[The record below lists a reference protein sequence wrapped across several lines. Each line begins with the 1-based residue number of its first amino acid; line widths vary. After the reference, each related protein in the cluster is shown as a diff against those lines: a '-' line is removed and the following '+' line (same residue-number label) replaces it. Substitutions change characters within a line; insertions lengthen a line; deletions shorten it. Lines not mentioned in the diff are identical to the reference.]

1 MSTDLKQFHDAF
13 FEESFEA
20 LDDMESGLLNLDIDT
35 FNSAAINTIFRA
47 AHSIKGCSATF
58 GFSEIAS
65 FVHLMETA
73 LDEMRDGM
81 LPTTQDLVD
90 LLLKSLDTLRNM
102 LSATEA
108 GTPIDTA
115 KVESVAGELKTF
127 LESNLAAT
135 ADQPPQSVA
144 TRPAL
149 QSSIGWKIF
158 FRPALDLMKTGNDPL
173 RLIKILS
180 EIGDVETEA
189 DVNSVLDFRA
199 IDPEDC
205 YMAWHIAL
213 KGEASEAEIRE
224 VFEWVEDDCELDIH
238 PITMESLESSE
249 KQAQP
254 KIPNPHQQSPQ
265 SYQTD
270 DNQQQPATGTDSVSI
285 RVGIDKVD
293 TIINM
298 VGELVITQSM
308 LDQLGSDIEGDLT
321 DSSMFEKLREG
332 LVQLERN
339 TRELQESVMRI
350 RMLPISYVFNRVPR
364 IVHDLS
370 KKLNKLV
377 SIKMSGEGT
386 ELDKTVL
393 EKIGDPLVHLIR
405 NAIDHGIETPEQRR
419 AVGKAENGTIF
430 LNAFHKGGN
439 IIVEIRDDGAGLDNV
454 KIKQTAMKRGL
465 LENTDTVDDQQLFD
479 LIFHPG
485 FSTAEVVSDVSG
497 RGVGMDVV
505 RKNIKS
511 LGGTIEVMSTE
522 GEGTCFTI
530 RLPLTLAILDGQL
543 VRVGNETYIIPLI
556 SIIESLQIK
565 PEKINRVGGQAEL
578 YQLRDEYISV
588 LRMHE
593 LFSVKHDQDHEGQEL
608 MVVVEGDG
616 RKVGLVVDDL
626 LSQQQVVIK
635 SLETNYNRVEG
646 ISGATILGDGTVAL
660 ITDITGLIGLS
671 NQNQYVRASENTG
684 YIRKF
689 AAA

>member
-1 MSTDLKQFHDAF
+1 MTTDLKQFHDAF
-13 FEESFEA
+13 FDESFEA

-58 GFSEIAS
+58 GFAEIAS

-73 LDEMRDGM
+73 LDEMREGV
-81 LPTTQDLVD
+81 LPTTQELVD
-90 LLLKSLDTLRNM
+90 LLLKSLDTLRTM
-102 LSATEA
+102 LKSTQA
-108 GTPIDTA
+108 GTSVDNA
-115 KVESVAGELKTF
+115 KAELVANEMKTF
-127 LESNLAAT
+127 LETNLAANNS
-135 ADQPPQSVA
+135 QVQQNRSSV
-144 TRPAL
+144 PVSQ
-149 QSSIGWKIF
+149 QSSIGWVIH

-173 RLIKILS
+173 RLFKLLN
-180 EIGDVETEA
+180 EIGEIETEA
-189 DVNSVLDFRA
+189 DAGAVLDFRT

-205 YMAWHIAL
+205 YLAWRITL
-213 KGEASEAEIRE
+213 KGEATESEIKE
-224 VFEWVEDDCELDIH
+224 VFEWVEDDCDLEIR
-238 PITMESLESSE
+238 PITMDHLELPGKS
-249 KQAQP
+249 KPLNTRPPLDTPQTYQADD
-254 KIPNPHQQSPQ
+254 NAPQ
-265 SYQTD
+265 SV
-270 DNQQQPATGTDSVSI
+270 NSSDSVSI

-293 TIINM
+293 AIINM

-308 LDQLGSDIEGDLT
+308 LEQLGNDFEGSVT
-321 DSSMFEKLREG
+321 DNAKFEKLREG

-377 SIKMSGEGT
+377 NIKMSGEGT

-405 NAIDHGIETPEQRR
+405 NAIDHGIESPAERD
-419 AVGKAENGTIF
+419 AAGKAESGNIY
-430 LNAFHKGGN
+430 LNAYHKGGN
-439 IIVEIRDDGAGLDNV
+439 IIVEIRDDGAGLN
-454 KIKQTAMKRGL
+454 KTRIAQTAVKRGL
-465 LENTDTVDDQQLFD
+465 LENTDAVDDQQLFD

-485 FSTAEVVSDVSG
+485 FSTAEVISDVSG

-505 RKNIKS
+505 RRNIKA
-511 LGGTIEVMSTE
+511 LGGTIEVMSTK

-543 VRVGNETYIIPLI
+543 VRVGTETYIVPLI

-565 PEKINRVGGQAEL
+565 PEKINKVAGQAEL
-578 YQLRDEYISV
+578 YRLRDEYITV

-593 LFSVKHDQDHEGQEL
+593 LFGARGDLQGVSEGL

-626 LSQQQVVIK
+626 LAQQQVVIK

-660 ITDITGLIGLS
+660 IADISGLIGLS
-671 NQNQYVRASENTG
+671 SQSQFMSATDTGNTD
-684 YIRKF
+684 RHT